1 MSVLWQLFQ
10 LEIPLTSSMVQVNTW
25 KIQEH
30 NIVLARTM
38 SNGYVS
44 VVAVVPARDP
54 ANILNGAG
62 KYLKK

>member
-1 MSVLWQLFQ
+1 MA
-10 LEIPLTSSMVQVNTW
+10 I
-25 KIQEH
+25 
-30 NIVLARTM
+30 LARTM

-62 KYLKK
+62 KYLEDTRAQYSSSSHHV